1 MVGEVADGVLSTCPV
16 DVMAAGWIVA
26 EANHLAPGQPP
37 SGGGGLV
44 HMRRVLPPNTHGPH
58 Q

>member
-1 MVGEVADGVLSTCPV
+1 MVGEVADDVLSTCPV

-37 SGGGGLV
+37 AGGDWSI
-44 HMRRVLPPNTHGPH
+44 
-58 Q
+58 